1 MPTLP
6 RVESGAGLAALV
18 VASLDR
24 RTHWELVAR
33 VPLNFP
39 THHPQGLAFAG
50 EYIFL
55 SSVQVLEDPLP
66 LPDPGRRSPGRGVG
80 HIFVLDR
87 HGKLV
92 RDIVL
97 GEKDMYHPGGIDF
110 DGDKIWVS
118 VAEYRD
124 ESNSIILTI
133 DPVSFQVSERF
144 RVPDH
149 IGWVV
154 SDLEN
159 GVVHGG
165 SWGSRKFY
173 TWSPEGRELDNW
185 DNPSGFIDYQ
195 DCQYAGAGRVIC
207 SGISILPLPPGDGDG
222 EYELGG
228 LAIIDLLKH
237 RIIHETPIQLFSTAG
252 HVVTRNP
259 FALTAA
265 PGGLFLH
272 VAPDDGSEVNGTEL
286 LTYKAAVCNKGYLTK
301 NYLLPGK

>member
-6 RVESGAGLAALV
+6 RIESGAGLAALV
-18 VASLDR
+18 VAGVDR
-24 RTHWELVAR
+24 QTHWELVAR
-33 VPLNFP
+33 VPLTFS

-50 EYIFL
+50 EHIFL
-55 SSVQVLEDPLP
+55 SSVQVLAQPQFMLDP
-66 LPDPGRRSPGRGVG
+66 DRRTSGRGVG

-92 RDIVL
+92 RDIIL

-118 VAEYRD
+118 VAEYRAD
-124 ESNSIILTI
+124 SNSMVLTI
-133 DPVSFQVSERF
+133 DPVSLQVRERF

-154 SDLEN
+154 SDLGS

-165 SWGSRKFY
+165 SWGSRQFY
-173 TWSPEGRELDNW
+173 TWSTDGQELDHW

-195 DCQYAGAGRVIC
+195 DCQYAGAGQVIC
-207 SGISILPLPPGDGDG
+207 SGISILPLPDGDG
-222 EYELGG
+222 GYELGG
-228 LAIIDLLKH
+228 VAVIDLLKH

-286 LTYKAAVCNKGYLTK
+286 LRYQAAVDYECV
-301 NYLLPGK
+301 